1 MTNDQIFK
9 SCSSLVAG
17 TSPRLTI
24 VTTDELFDM
33 LDGDLND
40 GNE

>member
-1 MTNDQIFK
+1 MINDKMFK
-9 SCSSLVAG
+9 NCSSLVAG
-17 TSPRLTI
+17 ISPHLTI
-24 VTTDELFDM
+24 VTANELFDM